1 MKKSTLKFHVIFIT
15 MILMSYTLVFTGN
28 NFDKLDF
35 FRLIRA
41 LSSLII
47 ALLIILLPVY
57 FYFDDLK
64 KLFSQTENKDLNKP
78 LLYNR
83 LIAIFGLTLAYFG
96 VFYYTRIS
104 FFDLKFDNLILDF
117 FHFFLPYFCIIG
129 IIIFVGYII
138 WSKDFEEKFPLKRK
152 NDFTLVGVDQKANS
166 YFFQNILPLYKDTPN
181 ENRCIQIGIYQD
193 INSDT
198 LENIIQSNE
207 DKLDES
213 ELIPIKR
220 EEIHS
225 DTPTVPLN
233 GDKLNENTKSLLKLK
248 VFSDE
253 EIEELISK
261 IIDKIHP
268 SSIDDLK
275 TFLKGGKPLNKMKW
289 VSLGS
294 RSRGIKYI
302 DLFYFLHPIID
313 SELKTFDGEERK
325 TLIKLITENFVTYH
339 KEITKEIDFKNANN
353 RYTDYINEH

>member
-1 MKKSTLKFHVIFIT
+1 
-15 MILMSYTLVFTGN
+15 MILISYTLVFTGN

-47 ALLIILLPVY
+47 VLLIILLPVY

-64 KLFSQTENKDLNKP
+64 KLFSQTENKNLNKP

-152 NDFTLVGVDQKANS
+152 NDFTIVGVDQKANS

-198 LENIIQSNE
+198 SENVIQSNE
-207 DKLDES
+207 DKLDKS
-213 ELIPIKR
+213 ELIPIER
-220 EEIHS
+220 EDTHS
-225 DTPTVPLN
+225 DTPTGSLN
-233 GDKLNENTKSLLKLK
+233 GDKLNENTESLLKLK

-253 EIEELISK
+253 EIEELISE
-261 IIDKIHP
+261 INEKIHT
-268 SSIDDLK
+268 SSHNDIRS
-275 TFLKGGKPLNKMKW
+275 FLKGEKPLNKIRW
-289 VSLGS
+289 TSLGK
-294 RSRGIKYI
+294 RSRDVKYI
-302 DLFYFLHPIID
+302 DIFHFLHQIID
-313 SELKTFDGEERK
+313 SEFATFDRDERK
-325 TLIKLITENFVTYH
+325 ALINLVSENFVTYH
-339 KEITKEIDFKNANN
+339 KEISKEIHTKKANN
-353 RYTDYINEH
+353 RYSDYRKKTLNNRKK